1 MRRDLALAT
10 VLAAAAVAN
19 AAAAETWTKFVDAG
33 NGTEWSYDADYT
45 YKDKQSGRLV
55 VMQAI
60 SKPASKLGPS
70 GPGKPD
76 GVGYVYALDCKA
88 KNLISVAQYTPSK
101 PLEIPANWRAV
112 SPKKASGAENEAL
125 LAAVCP
131 HAAHAPEK

>member
-1 MRRDLALAT
+1 MRRALALAT

-19 AAAAETWTKFVDAG
+19 AATAETWTKFVDAG
-33 NGTEWSYDADYT
+33 NGTVWSYDADYT

-101 PLEIPANWRAV
+101 PLEIPANWRGV

-131 HAAHAPEK
+131 HADHAPVK